1 MTVIRK
7 YVDPPLKI
15 VHTVILKT
23 EEPMEP
29 VQKNNNIIMNLV
41 HMVIKKMG
49 INVINKSQFLNVKF
63 LKKKDT

>member
-49 INVINKSQFLNVKF
+49 INVINKSI
-63 LKKKDT
+63 